1 MPNTSQ
7 GRPAGFDI
15 RGLVRLPCLVV
26 RATRV
31 RDLTLCSWTR
41 WIEPR
46 AWSRRDAQTDARN
59 TYSEESRRDAA
70 ALYRSG
76 RGRRKTK
83 KPTAMRSGSG
93 HKLTSSR
100 AFIADATDRSPGD
113 VRLIG
118 PAWLTDRER
127 GEDGEPPQSNEPT
140 RRPGR
145 PEPDLLSR
153 PSVRH
158 P

>member
-59 TYSEESRRDAA
+59 TYSEEPAGTRQRCT
-70 ALYRSG
+70 G
-76 RGRRKTK
+76 RGGGAGRPKSQPRC
-83 KPTAMRSGSG
+83 AQAQA
-93 HKLTSSR
+93 TSSR

-118 PAWLTDRER
+118 PAWLTGCER
-127 GEDGEPPQSNEPT
+127 GEDGEPPRSNEPT

-145 PEPDLLSR
+145 LEPDLLSR

-158 P
+158 L